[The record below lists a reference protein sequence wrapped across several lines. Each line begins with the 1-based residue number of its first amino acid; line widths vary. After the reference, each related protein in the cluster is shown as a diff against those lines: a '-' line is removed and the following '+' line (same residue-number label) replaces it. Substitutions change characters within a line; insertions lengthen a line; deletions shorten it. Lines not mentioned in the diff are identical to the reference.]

1 MSLRFVKLLL
11 LTLFVAHFAM
21 FTRAADAE
29 AVAKRMLTG
38 VEPGTI
44 AFKGADGWLYSKNE
58 LAHLAKG
65 ALVEGKIA
73 GKSNCSKPQ
82 NADPI
87 PAIVDFNDQLKA
99 LGIELLV
106 VPVPPKMA
114 VYPAAP
120 LAAGDAMAS
129 LKPFYEELR
138 GRGVKVLDLSDLFIA
153 NAAAGAP
160 LYCKTDAHWSP
171 SGMLLAAEEI
181 TGRKKELKPAGITVS
196 GDLARS
202 LNPEAPAAE
211 TVDFFEVPGEN
222 VSEKSPYLLI
232 GDSHTLVFH
241 SGGDMLAGNGGLV
254 DLLAA
259 LWGEPVDLIGVKGS
273 AATAVRV
280 NLYRKASGNP
290 EWLKNKKLIIWCFT
304 AREFTESTTGWVRV
318 PVLKK

>member
-1 MSLRFVKLLL
+1 MSFRFVKLLVL
-11 LTLFVAHFAM
+11 VVFGVTFGMFAD
-21 FTRAADAE
+21 AADVESA
-29 AVAKRMLTG
+29 AKRMLAE

-44 AFKGADGWLYSKNE
+44 VYKGADGWLYSKNE
-58 LAHLAKG
+58 LSHLAKG
-65 ALVEGKIA
+65 ELAGGRIA

-82 NADPI
+82 NADPV

-99 LGIELLV
+99 LGIELLL
-106 VPVPPKMA
+106 VPVPPKLA

-120 LAAGDAMAS
+120 LAAGDAMAN

-153 NAAAGAP
+153 DSGAAP
-160 LYCKTDAHWSP
+160 LYCRTDAHWSP
-171 SGMLLAAEEI
+171 AGMLLAAQAI
-181 TGRKKELKPAGITVS
+181 TGVKKELKASRLDVS
-196 GDLARS
+196 GDLAKS
-202 LNPEAPAAE
+202 LNAEAPAAE

-241 SGGDMLAGNGGLV
+241 SGGDMLAANGGLA

-280 NLYRKASGNP
+280 NLYRKAAANP
-290 EWLKNKKLIIWCFT
+290 EWIKNKKLVIWCFT
-304 AREFTESTTGWVRV
+304 AREFTESATGWVRV